1 MYFGCQDKGMGRDRI
16 YCEGGG
22 DDNPV
27 KTKKISLIGRVDRKY
42 TKESLYWE
50 GGRNAGKSLVE
61 LISVGWRRKSLNRGG
76 WV

>member
-1 MYFGCQDKGMGRDRI
+1 MGRDRI

-22 DDNPV
+22 GGDNPV
-27 KTKKISLIGRVDRKY
+27 KTKKMSLIGRVDRKY

-50 GGRNAGKSLVE
+50 GGRNTGKSLVE